1 MHIKHFTYK
10 SLEDVQAD
18 IKNLG
23 VDVTFETEFKAI
35 WNPVKIREHVIGNSL
50 AINPMEGCDG
60 TLDGSPGELTYRRW
74 ERFGAS
80 GAKLIWG
87 EATAVTPDGRA
98 NPRQLMICEDNLSRF
113 EELVKRTR
121 AAHRKVYGNDSD
133 LLVGLQLTHSGR
145 FSFGK
150 PLIVYHHPGMDL
162 VTYTDKAKKTR
173 IPDDY
178 PVVTDDYLESLQ
190 DAFVVAAKNAYRV
203 GFDFVD
209 IKQCHSYLLNELLGA
224 RFRPGKFGGDFENR
238 SRFIREVVARI
249 ADNIGK
255 SLMIGSRISAYDG
268 VPFLKDPLTGYGK
281 PMPYSIPY
289 EYGFGINQNDPLTE
303 DLTEVKALV
312 QTLIKSG
319 ISILSVSLG
328 SPYCNMHLGRPF
340 ERPPIDAYYPPE
352 HPLVGVE
359 RHFRLVESLQKAF
372 PTLAIVGTGY
382 SWLRQ
387 YFINAAESNIRRG
400 RVTIVGIGRGAIAYP
415 EFVYDLLNHGKINE
429 SRVCI
434 GASFCTDLMRS
445 KNNEMGQYPTGC
457 VPRDPIYAGIY
468 KETLLKT
475 KEQRNIRVEVK
486 TGRR

>member
-10 SLEDVQAD
+10 GLEEIQAD
-18 IKNLG
+18 IKKLG
-23 VDVTFETEFKAI
+23 LDITFETDFKSI
-35 WNPVKIREHVIGNSL
+35 WSPIKIANQVVGNSL

-60 TLDGSPGELTYRRW
+60 TLDGNPDELTYRRW

-87 EATAVTPDGRA
+87 EATAVTKEGRA
-98 NPRQLMICEDNLSRF
+98 NPRQLMICEKNLSNF
-113 EELVKRTR
+113 EELVRRTR
-121 AAHRKVYGNDSD
+121 VAHRERYGNDSD
-133 LLVGLQLTHSGR
+133 LLIGLQLTHSGR
-145 FSFGK
+145 FSYEK
-150 PLIVYHHPGMDL
+150 PLIAYHHPGMDL
-162 VTYTDKAKKTR
+162 VTYTDKSKKTR
-173 IPDDY
+173 IPDSY

-190 DAFVVAAKNAYRV
+190 DDFVTAAKNAQRA

-224 RFRPGKFGGDFENR
+224 RFRKGMFGGDFENR
-238 SRFIREVVARI
+238 TRFIREVVARI
-249 ADNIGK
+249 SDIAGRNFI
-255 SLMIGSRISAYDG
+255 IGSRISAYDG
-268 VPFLKDPLTGYGK
+268 VPFVKDPITGYGK

-303 DLTEVKALV
+303 DLTEVHDLV
-312 QTLIKSG
+312 KILIKSG
-319 ISILSVSLG
+319 VSILSVSLG

-340 ERPPIDAYYPPE
+340 ERPPVDGYYPPE
-352 HPLVGVE
+352 HPLIGVA

-372 PTLAIVGTGY
+372 PTLPIVGTGY

-400 RVTIVGIGRGAIAYP
+400 RVSIVGIGRGAIAYP
-415 EFVYDLLNHGKINE
+415 EFVYDLLSRGKIDE

-445 KNNEMGQYPTGC
+445 KNNELGQYPTGC
-457 VPRDPIYAGIY
+457 VPRDPVYAKIY
-468 KETLLKT
+468 KETLQADREHHGAAT
-475 KEQRNIRVEVK
+475 GVK
-486 TGRR
+486 PVRR